1 MMNGLSASEIKLV
14 ERKIVSQD
22 VTGEMIDIKSRQE
35 AKKQMRLKYL
45 EFLKESKNM
54 EEVLKVQNEING
66 IQEDIE
72 AATIR
77 VKYLSHHDACSTI
90 NLTFYQP
97 VMDMSHTISILH
109 F

>member
-54 EEVLKVQNEING
+54 EEVLKV
-66 IQEDIE
+66 
-72 AATIR
+72 
-77 VKYLSHHDACSTI
+77 
-90 NLTFYQP
+90 
-97 VMDMSHTISILH
+97 
-109 F
+109 